1 MPRIVGIDLGTTNS
15 LIAWMDSGEPRVIPN
30 ASGET
35 LVPSV
40 IAFSEKG
47 LVVGESA
54 KKQLLT
60 RADQTVYSV
69 KRFMGRRLAD
79 LQEEIRYFPVHLS
92 ERVTDESGII
102 LFEIDGKKY
111 TPPELSAIIL
121 RELKHQAEAHLHET
135 ITQVVITVPA
145 YFNDSQRQATKDAGR
160 IAGLDVL
167 RIISEPT
174 AACLAYGLQKKKR
187 GMIAVY
193 DLGGG
198 TFDISILKVKEGVF
212 EVLATNGI
220 SHLGGDDLDRR
231 FLGMILEEL
240 RDQHGVDLAQ
250 DPEALQQARLV
261 VERSK
266 VRLSSQ
272 EFDEIILAIPGKG
285 EEFRRKVSRDELEG
299 LLKDLVELT
308 VSPCQ
313 KALQDAGVSPKEIEE
328 VILVGGST
336 RMPLVQR
343 TVREIFKSDPHCEL
357 NPDEVVALGAAIQAK
372 ILSGGIQD
380 MLLLDVTPLSL
391 GIETMGGIVN
401 VLIPRNTTIPTTA
414 KELFTTFVDG
424 QRSVII
430 HVVQGERELIKD
442 NRTLGQF
449 QLKEIESMPAG
460 LPRIEVT
467 FLIDANGILN
477 VGAID
482 QRSGQKKFIEIKAS
496 TGLTDEEVERLIQ
509 DAVLRA
515 ESDVEAR
522 KLIEVRM
529 EATTLISHVE
539 RAIKRGGGLIDP
551 MEKEKVGEAVT
562 SLRTASEGEDSGQ
575 IRDRINRLD
584 QMTHHLAEVLM
595 DSSLQETL
603 KGRNLSDLP

>member
-15 LIAWMDSGEPRVIPN
+15 LVAYMDSDEPKVIPD
-30 ASGET
+30 ASGKMM
-35 LVPSV
+35 VPSV
-40 IAFSEKG
+40 IAFNEKG

-54 KKQLLT
+54 KEQLLT
-60 RADQTVYSV
+60 RADRTVYSV
-69 KRFMGRRLAD
+69 KRLMGRRLVD
-79 LQEEIRYFPVHLS
+79 LQEETQYFPVHLS

-102 LFEIDGKKY
+102 TLEIDGKQY
-111 TPPELSAIIL
+111 TPPELSAMIL
-121 RELKHQAEAHLHET
+121 RELKHQAEAHLHDQVC
-135 ITQVVITVPA
+135 QVVITVPA
-145 YFNDSQRQATKDAGR
+145 YFNDGQRQATKDAGR
-160 IAGLDVL
+160 IAGLEVL
-167 RIISEPT
+167 RIINEPT
-174 AACLAYGLQKKKR
+174 AACLAYGFQKKKQ
-187 GMIAVY
+187 GIIAIY

-198 TFDISILKVKEGVF
+198 TFDISILKVKEGIF

-231 FLGMILEEL
+231 FLGLLLDEV
-240 RDQHGVDLAQ
+240 RDRHGVDLGQ
-250 DPEALQQARLV
+250 YPEALQRARLA

-272 EFDEIILAIPGKG
+272 ESDEIILPIPGEG
-285 EEFRRKVSRDELEG
+285 EEFRRKVCRDELEG
-299 LLKDLVELT
+299 LVEDLVEQTIL
-308 VSPCQ
+308 PCQ
-313 KALQDAGVSPKEIEE
+313 KVLQDAEVTPEEIEE

-343 TVREIFKSDPHCEL
+343 TVRKIFKSDPHCEL

-401 VLIPRNTTIPTTA
+401 VLIPRNMTIPTTA

-424 QRSVII
+424 QQSVMI
-430 HVVQGERELIKD
+430 HVVQGERELVKD

-449 QLKEIESMPAG
+449 QLKGIEPMPAG
-460 LPRIEVT
+460 LPRIEVA

-477 VGAID
+477 IRAID
-482 QRSGQKKFIEIKAS
+482 QRSGQEKSIEIKAS
-496 TGLTDEEVERLIQ
+496 TGLTDGEVEQMIRDSIQ
-509 DAVLRA
+509 HAK
-515 ESDVEAR
+515 SDVEAR
-522 KLIEVRM
+522 QLIEAQM

-539 RAIKRGGGLIDP
+539 RALKRGGSLIDP
-551 MEKEKVGEAVT
+551 EEGKKIGEAIF
-562 SLRTASEGEDSGQ
+562 SLKAASKGEDPKQ
-575 IRDRINRLD
+575 IRDRKNALD
-584 QMTHHLAEVLM
+584 QITHHLAEVLM